1 MTVGIRIPDTPVK
14 GIAGEG
20 VLAGKLTVI
29 CSSTAVVILS
39 TSLQVRLCAHTVTP
53 GISACSQ
60 LVEDVLELVLV
71 VAVLGEEGEVE
82 HGSESDIIIILVV
95 DRMTQVVGLVVSC
108 IVDTKEVVLHLLV
121 GAIFIGVVQCG
132 KHAECSASQHPSV
145 VQAGCQLQVA
155 QGLLALYHP
164 VVVQVVA
171 QEGCGIVVYR
181 AAVGIELRSQGGID
195 TSVNV
200 PHPVVESQEVG
211 CRTFRVSKVLEG

>member
-1 MTVGIRIPDTPVK
+1 M
-14 GIAGEG
+14 
-20 VLAGKLTVI
+20 LAGKLTVI

-53 GISACSQ
+53 GISARSQ

-71 VAVLGEEGEVE
+71 VAVLGEDGEVE

-95 DRMTQVVGLVVSC
+95 DRMTQIVGLVVSS
-108 IVDTKEVVLHLLV
+108 IVDTKEVVLYLLV

-195 TSVNV
+195 TSVNA
-200 PHPVVESQEVG
+200 PYPVVESQEVG